1 MRDLL
6 KKKITEDNVQAIA
19 LGTDKKTIRITTNYR
34 INEDSPTIDSEI
46 EEFLY
51 QSLKDG
57 NLLGEGT
64 TLEIFIDRDNRVG
77 GSIISSQKVGP
88 SIADDIK
95 TSAVWSVLFALVAIG
110 LYILLRFRNVAYSVG
125 ATVALAVDT
134 ILIIGA
140 YSLCYGWV
148 PFSLEIDQTFIG
160 AILTAIGYSIN
171 DKVVI
176 FDRIREN
183 LKLLTIRTRDD
194 IKALVN
200 QSISST
206 LVRTINTSLTTF
218 VMVLALFICGVSSL
232 REFALALMVGVI
244 GGAFSSVF
252 LTGPLWYMMKTRI
265 GSDAI
270 KENQAASQA
279 QPEKIAANPNRK
291 KKKKKKRK

>member
-1 MRDLL
+1 MYNNCLL
-6 KKKITEDNVQAIA
+6 LFVAPR
-19 LGTDKKTIRITTNYR
+19 G
-34 INEDSPTIDSEI
+34 I
-46 EEFLY
+46 EPLSKVCLLY
-51 QSLKDG
+51 TS
-57 NLLGEGT
+57 

-176 FDRIREN
+176 FDRIREFFG
-183 LKLLTIRTRDD
+183 LYPKRCLLY
-194 IKALVN
+194 
-200 QSISST
+200 
-206 LVRTINTSLTTF
+206 TSVLCGGEVILHTF
-218 VMVLALFICGVSSL
+218 
-232 REFALALMVGVI
+232 
-244 GGAFSSVF
+244 
-252 LTGPLWYMMKTRI
+252 
-265 GSDAI
+265 
-270 KENQAASQA
+270 N
-279 QPEKIAANPNRK
+279 
-291 KKKKKKRK
+291 